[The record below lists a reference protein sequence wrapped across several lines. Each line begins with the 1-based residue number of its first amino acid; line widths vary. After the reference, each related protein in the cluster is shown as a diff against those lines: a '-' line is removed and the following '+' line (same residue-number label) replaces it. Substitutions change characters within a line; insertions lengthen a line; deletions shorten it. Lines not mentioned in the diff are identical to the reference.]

1 MSTER
6 ARRKYDEAFKREAVR
21 LVEDEGM
28 KASQVERDLGISTGL
43 VGRWKKL
50 IKEDGQHPFPGSGYQ
65 RPEQAELTR
74 LKRENDRLRRERDI
88 LKKAMAIFS
97 EDQ

>member
-1 MSTER
+1 MSPK
-6 ARRKYDEAFKREAVR
+6 RKYDEAFKREAVR
-21 LVEDEGM
+21 LVAEEGM
-28 KASQVERDLGISTGL
+28 SGSQVERDLGISSSL
-43 VGRWKKL
+43 VQRWKKTL
-50 IKEDGQHPFPGSGYQ
+50 GEDNKTPFPGSGYQ

-74 LKRENDRLRRERDI
+74 LKKENNRLRRERDI

>member
-1 MSTER
+1 MG
-6 ARRKYDEAFKREAVR
+6 AKKKYDEGFKREAVR
-21 LVEDEGM
+21 LVEEEGM
-28 KASQVERDLGISTGL
+28 TSSRVERNLGITNGL
-43 VGRWKKL
+43 VGRWRRAL
-50 IKEDGQHPFPGSGYQ
+50 KEDGKVPFPGSGYQ